1 MPNPA
6 SALGEA
12 IGKCVEVEIQTI
24 IQQVVEPFGLFV
36 DIGGARIGKRRG
48 QKLLLVNDTGTQYQI
63 DTVVEDENGNPLIL
77 VESKYIRYKKHNRD
91 KASWTCVAHYKLRTT
106 YPTIKKS
113 IAVLLGNWSKPSK
126 LLMESFG
133 IDLIEI
139 PFAAMVGALLKHQ
152 IIFDWPEKDSEI
164 PAGSWLRYQQLSE
177 QNKKEIARECLA
189 RGREELE
196 NAILSAIKLDPHSS
210 KNVDQIELLIKTTH
224 KEYFVKKFYR
234 VTDAAQYL
242 LSLTE
247 DVADLKGKLEARK

>member
-12 IGKCVEVEIQTI
+12 IGKSVEVEIQRI
-24 IQQVVEPFGLFV
+24 IHKVVQPFGLFV
-36 DIGGARIGKRRG
+36 DVGGERIGKRQG
-48 QKLLLVNDTGTQYQI
+48 QKLLLINDTGNQYQI

-91 KASWTCVAHYKLRTT
+91 KGSWTCVAHYKLRTT

-113 IAVLLGNWSKPSK
+113 IAILLGNWSKPSK
-126 LLMESFG
+126 LMMESFG

-139 PFAAMVGALLKHQ
+139 PFAQMVEAMRKYQ
-152 IIFDWPEKDSEI
+152 IAFDWQEKDSKT
-164 PAGSWLRYQQLSE
+164 PAKSWRRYQQLLE
-177 QNKKEIARECLA
+177 QEKTDIAHECLV
-189 RGREELE
+189 GHREKLE
-196 NAILSAIKLDPHSS
+196 ETVLSAIKMDLQSP

-224 KEYFVKKFYR
+224 KEYFVKKFSH
-234 VTDAAQYL
+234 VTDAARYL

-247 DVADLKGKLEARK
+247 DVVDLKGRL

>member
-12 IGKCVEVEIQTI
+12 IGKSVEAEIQSI
-24 IQQVVEPFGLFV
+24 IRNIVEPFGLFV
-36 DIGGARIGKRRG
+36 DVGGERIGKRRG
-48 QKLLLVNDTGTQYQI
+48 RKLLLVNDTGNEYQI

-91 KASWTCVAHYKLRTT
+91 KGSWTCVAHYKLRTT

-113 IAVLLGNWSKPSK
+113 IAILLGNWSKPSK
-126 LLMESFG
+126 LMMESFN

-139 PFAAMVGALLKHQ
+139 PFTTMVEATRKHQ
-152 IIFDWPEKDSEI
+152 IIFDWPEKDSET
-164 PAGSWLRYQQLSE
+164 PAIGWQRYQQLSGHD
-177 QNKKEIARECLA
+177 KKEIARECLA
-189 RGREELE
+189 GCREKLE
-196 NAILSAIKLDPHSS
+196 DAILSAIKADPQSP

-224 KEYFVKKFYR
+224 KEYFVKKFTR
-234 VTDAAQYL
+234 VTDAAKYL

-247 DVADLKGKLEARK
+247 DVVDLKGRL